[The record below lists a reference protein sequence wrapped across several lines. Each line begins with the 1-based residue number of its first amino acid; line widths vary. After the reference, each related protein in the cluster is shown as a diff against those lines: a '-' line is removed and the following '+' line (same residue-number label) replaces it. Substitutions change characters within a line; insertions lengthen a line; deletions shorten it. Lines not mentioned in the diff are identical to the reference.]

1 MIFHFRVVSDLSS
14 RRDRDFVFCLASL
27 RMRAYGIVP
36 ELDRLNALRIIGN
49 SIPAVATS
57 TAIAAGLVCIDLY
70 RIALK
75 LDVCTGRT
83 PAPLPPNE
91 LKALCSYFKAN
102 QGNTGYNFYNMED
115 SHPLQSVYSN
125 YKRLGSVKW
134 SPWECWCVE
143 GCPTVADVISFL
155 KAKDVDVLQIEGVS
169 ACFLSRIL
177 LLLIYVA
184 VKL

>member
-1 MIFHFRVVSDLSS
+1 
-14 RRDRDFVFCLASL
+14 
-27 RMRAYGIVP
+27 MRAYGIVP

-70 RIALK
+70 RIALR

-91 LKALCSYFKAN
+91 LKALCSHFRAN

-115 SHPLQSVYSN
+115 SHALQSLDTN

-134 SPWECWCVE
+134 SPWDCWCVE

-155 KAKDVDVLQIEGVS
+155 KAKGVDVLQIEGVS
-169 ACFLSRIL
+169 ACFLSRMFS
-177 LLLIYVA
+177 LLIHSVVA
-184 VKL
+184 DLSCS